1 MPEIRFNAVT
11 QDWIIFAGERARR
24 PDQFAEH
31 GSEHPPRASRDPG
44 CPFCPGNEGMTPPES
59 FRLPANGDWKV
70 RVVPNKFAALE
81 SKGEVHRRAWGL
93 KRVITGVGLHE
104 VIIEAPEHDRT
115 MPMLDVEEMRDIVR
129 VYHQRYCAA
138 ASDPRVAHVT
148 VFKNHGLR
156 AGTSLVHTHSQLIA
170 TPIIPP
176 QVRARMENAL
186 RFYDEYGDCVF
197 CRVLAEEEADA
208 ERIVLSSKHF
218 LAFIPFAAYSPF
230 HTWIYPRRHEPSFV
244 LASDEELDDLALT
257 LRTLL
262 RKTWRGLNDPDFNLT
277 IRSAPAEC
285 AMVKYYHWYVS
296 LIPRVTRI
304 AGFELGSGMFINA
317 GVPEQSAGFLRS
329 VPAT

>member
-1 MPEIRFNAVT
+1 
-11 QDWIIFAGERARR
+11 
-24 PDQFAEH
+24 
-31 GSEHPPRASRDPG
+31 
-44 CPFCPGNEGMTPPES
+44 MTPPES

-329 VPAT
+329 IPAT